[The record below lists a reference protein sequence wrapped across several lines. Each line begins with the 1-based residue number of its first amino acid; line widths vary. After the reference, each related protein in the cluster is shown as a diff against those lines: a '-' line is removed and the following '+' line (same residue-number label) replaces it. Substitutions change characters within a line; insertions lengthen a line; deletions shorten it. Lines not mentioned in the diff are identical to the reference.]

1 MADKTTYTSKQIF
14 YSIRPTMA
22 DQLGMDEYD
31 IKFNSNL
38 QYDLIADS
46 LDVLQI
52 LNDSA
57 DKFEVVIPN
66 DIDHHTVKTVL
77 DLIITIKTAL
87 GTTRWKESKRH
98 KLIVNTFTKQPNLLP
113 KIMGMF
119 PDNIDG
125 LHATI
130 REAYD
135 TSVDKDT
142 LRAIMSGTDDSIKT
156 KRLQELIQNTYELQP
171 RYKKNGLPQ
180 RYKNR

>member
-1 MADKTTYTSKQIF
+1 MADKQTYTSKKIF
-14 YSIRPTMA
+14 YLIRPMMA
-22 DQLGMDEYD
+22 DLLGMNKYD
-31 IKFNSNL
+31 ITFRSNL
-38 QYDLIADS
+38 QYDLMADS
-46 LDVLQI
+46 LDVSQI
-52 LNDSA
+52 LKDSE

-87 GTTRWKESKRH
+87 GTPRWKESKRH
-98 KLIVNTFTKQPNLLP
+98 KLIVKTFTKQPNLLP
-113 KIMGMF
+113 KIMGQF
-119 PDNIDG
+119 PNNIEK

-130 REAYD
+130 RGVYD

-171 RYKKNGLPQ
+171 RYKKNVLLQ
-180 RYKNR
+180 KHKNR